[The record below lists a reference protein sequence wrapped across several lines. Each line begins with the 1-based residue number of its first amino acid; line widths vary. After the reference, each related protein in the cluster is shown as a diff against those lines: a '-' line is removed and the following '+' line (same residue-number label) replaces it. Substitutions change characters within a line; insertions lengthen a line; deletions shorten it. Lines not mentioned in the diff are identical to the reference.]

1 MPQAA
6 RRRRLVGR
14 EGARL
19 LTQDCGDTMDFSEE
33 PTRRAMIELFR
44 IRATKASILR
54 IRSA

>member
-6 RRRRLVGR
+6 RRRSLVGR